1 MKSNFFILMKHFFHI
16 AFVLACTSI
25 FAQNTSIG
33 SNEKLTFSASY
44 NMSGLLTGIA
54 QVTMETSEVNTSN
67 NTLLRLKCTAATYST
82 FDNYFKIRDL
92 YESYVSPATLV
103 PFLHKRDINEGN
115 YYKFV
120 QYKFNHKTKTVES
133 TMKKK
138 RTEENK
144 TLKIGSN
151 TRDIVS
157 TIYHIRNLDIHKAAP
172 GDVQNF
178 TFLFDEEELIISVK
192 YLKKETINTNLGKKE
207 CYKLA
212 ISLKNDDALK
222 GTNENL
228 LWLTADKNKIPVY
241 AKFKIAVGTGE
252 LKIKSAAG
260 LKNK

>member
-1 MKSNFFILMKHFFHI
+1 MKHFLLFAYAI
-16 AFVLACTSI
+16 VCTST

-33 SNEKLTFSASY
+33 SNENLTFSASY
-44 NMSGLLTGIA
+44 NMSGLLTEIA

-67 NTLLRLKCTAATYST
+67 TTLLRLKCTAATYSS

-92 YESYVSPATLV
+92 YESYVSRTTLL
-103 PFLHKRDINEGN
+103 PFLHKRDINEGS
-115 YYKFV
+115 YYKFM
-120 QYKFNHKTKTVES
+120 QYKFNHKTRTVES
-133 TMKKK
+133 TLKKK
-138 RTEENK
+138 NTAENK
-144 TLKIGSN
+144 TLKIGAN

-157 TIYHIRNLDIHKAAP
+157 TIYHIRNLDIHKASP
-172 GDVQNF
+172 GDIQNF

-228 LWLTADKNKIPVY
+228 LWLTADGNKIPVY

-252 LKIKSAAG
+252 LKIKSASG
-260 LKNK
+260 LKN